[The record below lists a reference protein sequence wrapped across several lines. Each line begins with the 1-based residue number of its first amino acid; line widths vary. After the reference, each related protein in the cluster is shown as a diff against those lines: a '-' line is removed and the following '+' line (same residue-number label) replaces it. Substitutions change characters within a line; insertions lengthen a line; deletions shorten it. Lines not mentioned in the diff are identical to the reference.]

1 MHISEGFLPWTH
13 AAGWTLISAP
23 CFVYSLRC
31 ASVEMAA
38 GPEARLRLAAA
49 AGFLFAL
56 SALKLPSFAGSCS
69 HATGV
74 ALGAILIG
82 PAVMPA
88 LAFVVLLFQALI
100 LAHGGVTSLG
110 ANLFSLGVVG
120 PMVAWLIAG
129 SSTPSRARAFLA
141 GFVGSLCVYAAT
153 SAELALAFPDAAGGV
168 SSAFARFA
176 GLFAITQVPI
186 SAVEGIVTAVVVA
199 TVNSYTQSPGGLTA
213 PREVAG

>member
-1 MHISEGFLPWTH
+1 LHISEGFLPWTH
-13 AAGWTLISAP
+13 AVGWTVASAP
-23 CFVYSLRC
+23 CLLYSLRC
-31 ASVEMAA
+31 ALVEMSA
-38 GPEARLRLAAA
+38 GPESRLRLAAA
-49 AGFLFAL
+49 AGFLFTL

-82 PAVMPA
+82 PSVMPA

-120 PMVAWLIAG
+120 PLIAWWVAG
-129 SSTPSRARAFLA
+129 SRTPSRMRAFLA

-153 SAELALAFPDAAGGV
+153 SAELALAFPDATG
-168 SSAFARFA
+168 SFSAAFVRFA

-186 SAVEGIVTAVVVA
+186 SVVEGIVTAVVVT
-199 TVNSYTQSPGGLTA
+199 TVNSYTQSANGLTPA
-213 PREVAG
+213 REVAG